1 MPQQGAV
8 GTQARPQQPGQAP
21 GANGRLKQRDIAS
34 MFSAGGRGPSPAL
47 QRPSQ
52 PRPTAITPVAG
63 GAVPVQQPPAA
74 SPQQQQQQPPARA
87 PLQQPTL
94 QVPRPVQGRSP
105 AAAHQFKAVPL
116 GMSSS

>member
-34 MFSAGGRGPSPAL
+34 MFSAGGRGPSLAL
-47 QRPSQ
+47 QRPPQ
-52 PRPTAITPVAG
+52 PGPTAITPVAG

-74 SPQQQQQQPPARA
+74 SPQQQQHPARS